1 MGGEKHQVA
10 VQKLISVVTNPL
22 LLTYPDFSKDFILHV
37 VASKDDLGCALYQ
50 QQQDQ
55 LRVIEYGI
63 RTLAIAEKR
72 YHISKMEYLALKYVA
87 YDDFKSYIF
96 YAKYCEVFTD
106 NKRLLYATSTTNLNA
121 TGPH

>member
-1 MGGEKHQVA
+1 MNGGRETPSSSTEVDICCHKPTT
-10 VQKLISVVTNPL
+10 LDLS
-22 LLTYPDFSKDFILHV
+22 ILHV
-37 VASKDDLGCALYQ
+37 DASKDDLGCALYQ

-55 LRVIEYGI
+55 LRVIGYGI

-87 YDDFKSYIF
+87 YDDFKSYLF

-121 TGPH
+121 TGQH

>member
-50 QQQDQ
+50 Q
-55 LRVIEYGI
+55 
-63 RTLAIAEKR
+63 
-72 YHISKMEYLALKYVA
+72 
-87 YDDFKSYIF
+87 
-96 YAKYCEVFTD
+96 
-106 NKRLLYATSTTNLNA
+106 
-121 TGPH
+121 